1 MDTTRKYDS
10 KGIKIP
16 VFREEDRGKLSV
28 VILALFV
35 LADDVGGVE
44 GQHNAGGNDHSR
56 FLLIIY
62 RRVA

>member
-1 MDTTRKYDS
+1 M
-10 KGIKIP
+10 
-16 VFREEDRGKLSV
+16 